1 MIDAVGQALAQREHL
16 DTGFWR
22 GTGTS
27 MVMHV
32 GVAAVLLF
40 GLRPQAARL
49 IPATPSVSSFPVG
62 EILGIPVPDRG
73 SSLQSDAT
81 VLKPPTAALH
91 RAATALPS
99 STQRTLATTPVEPIQ
114 AMVSSTGT
122 DGELPLVLGDPNGV
136 TSANSWYLAGV
147 QAKVW
152 AVWASGMR
160 PDFVTPVEIQFTIL
174 EDGSLAD
181 PLVVAGSG
189 SFVIDLAATRAIV
202 SAAPFAPLPKSM
214 ETKAITIRAHF
225 KPDR

>member
-1 MIDAVGQALAQREHL
+1 MIDAVDQALAQREHL

-27 MVMHV
+27 IVMHV

-40 GLRPQAARL
+40 GLRPQTARL
-49 IPATPSVSSFPVG
+49 IPATPSVSSLPVG

-81 VLKPPTAALH
+81 VLKPPTAASH
-91 RAATALPS
+91 RAAKGLPS
-99 STQRTLATTPVEPIQ
+99 STQRTLAMTPVEPIQ
-114 AMVSSTGT
+114 AVSSTGT
-122 DGELPLVLGDPNGV
+122 GGELPLVLGDPNGV

-152 AVWASGMR
+152 AVWASEMR
-160 PDFVTPVEIQFTIL
+160 PDFVTPVEVQFTIL

-181 PLVVAGSG
+181 PQVVARSG

-202 SAAPFAPLPKSM
+202 SAAPFAPLPKSI
-214 ETKAITIRAHF
+214 EAKAITIRAHF